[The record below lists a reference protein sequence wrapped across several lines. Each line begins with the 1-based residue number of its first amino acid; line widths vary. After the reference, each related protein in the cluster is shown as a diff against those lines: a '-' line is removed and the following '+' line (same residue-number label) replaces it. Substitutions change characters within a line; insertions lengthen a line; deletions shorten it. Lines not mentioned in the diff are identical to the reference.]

1 MNRTILF
8 YDDGFK
14 NLDFGGG
21 HPMRGDRYQKAL
33 AEFKNLGILDR
44 LDLREPD
51 LISDDVLTL
60 FHTEKYINLV
70 KEISEQGKGML
81 GPDTPGFKGVYDA
94 ALLSV
99 SASVKAADSL
109 LENEA
114 DVSVNICGGW
124 HHAFENKGRG
134 FCIFNDIA
142 VTASYLLTK
151 GINKIMVIDYDAHH
165 GDGTQR
171 AFYNNSKV
179 YTVSLHQDPQ
189 TFYPFVTGYKDETG
203 EGEGEG
209 FNRNFS
215 LSLQCKDSEFI
226 QNFNEVGK
234 IASDFKPQFMIIQM
248 GVDGSKE
255 CAISNMQLTKHAYN
269 YASKFLMD
277 LQKEYRFKILALG
290 GGGFVHPMLGQNWGI
305 QVKNFILNPSIV
317 A

>member
-8 YDDGFK
+8 YDEGFR

-21 HPMRGDRYQKAL
+21 HPMKGDRYQKAL
-33 AEFKNLGILDR
+33 AEFKNMGILDR
-44 LDLREPD
+44 IDLRKPD
-51 LISDDVLTL
+51 LISDDILAM
-60 FHTEKYINLV
+60 FHTGEYINLV
-70 KEISEQGKGML
+70 KEISEQGEGTL

-109 LENEA
+109 LEDEA
-114 DVSVNICGGW
+114 DISINISGGW

-142 VTASYLLTK
+142 VTANYLLTK

-179 YTVSLHQDPQ
+179 YTVSLHQNPQ
-189 TFYPFVTGYKDETG
+189 TFYPFMTGYKDETG
-203 EGEGEG
+203 EGEGQG
-209 FNRNFS
+209 FNSNFP
-215 LSLQCKDSEFI
+215 LSSYCRDDEFI
-226 QNFNEVGK
+226 QNFNEVEK
-234 IASDFKPQFMIIQM
+234 IVSDFKPQFIIIQM

-255 CAISNMQLTKHAYN
+255 CFISNMELSPAVYDF
-269 YASKFLMD
+269 ASGEIMGLKGKLG
-277 LQKEYRFKILALG
+277 FKLLALG
-290 GGGFVHPMLGQNWGI
+290 GGGFVHPALGRNWGVQI
-305 QVKNFILNPSIV
+305 ENFIGG
-317 A
+317 